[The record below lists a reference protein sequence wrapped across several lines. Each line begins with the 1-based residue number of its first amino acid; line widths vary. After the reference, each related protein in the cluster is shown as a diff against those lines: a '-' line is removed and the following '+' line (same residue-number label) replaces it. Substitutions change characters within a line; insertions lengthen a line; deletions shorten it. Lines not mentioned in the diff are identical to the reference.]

1 MLPNYFLLL
10 VIAVTLAAWLGYISR
25 RGLQQRALR
34 RLAAEWRMQY
44 SPGDRFRLSDRVA
57 ERFPVPGA
65 ADVRV
70 VDLIYGNEQDCYR
83 YIFSCE
89 FTQGVVRLK
98 HRRRR
103 VATFAEPKN
112 QTSGIPPAE
121 WSPLVLAP
129 EDLPPLEQYKRLH
142 TAKTT

>member
-1 MLPNYFLLL
+1 MLPAYFLLL
-10 VIAVTLAAWLGYISR
+10 VVALTLAAWLAYVSR

-34 RLAAEWRMQY
+34 KLAAEWRMQY

-70 VDLIYGNEQDCYR
+70 VDLIYGSTEHNCYR

-98 HRRRR
+98 RRGRR
-103 VATFAEPKN
+103 VATFSEPKDRS
-112 QTSGIPPAE
+112 TAAD

-129 EDLPPLEQYKRLH
+129 EDISTLEQYKRLH
-142 TAKTT
+142 DSKTD